1 MKLKKRY
8 IVTSQS
14 NTFKGLCANNAP
26 ISMSQ
31 MDRKEDRK
39 EAIKFGPAQ
48 PRARQ
53 SDQLNAAEV

>member
-1 MKLKKRY
+1 
-8 IVTSQS
+8 
-14 NTFKGLCANNAP
+14 
-26 ISMSQ
+26 MSQ

-53 SDQLNAAEV
+53 SDQLNAAEVWLGLKKSDQNTAWNPG